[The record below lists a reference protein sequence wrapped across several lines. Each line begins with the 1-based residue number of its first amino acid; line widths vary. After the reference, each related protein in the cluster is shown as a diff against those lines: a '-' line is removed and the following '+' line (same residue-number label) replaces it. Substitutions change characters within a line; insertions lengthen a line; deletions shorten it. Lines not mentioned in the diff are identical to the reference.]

1 MARPFRRSRTSTAR
15 LNIRGWHMPE
25 VRCVVAVVSNPIGP
39 DDPGRATYGYYI
51 LEDGL
56 LTMTDGNGT
65 PVRNTFG
72 EKETHRL
79 QDGEDPDYIA
89 KRRAVKIHRQ

>member
-1 MARPFRRSRTSTAR
+1 
-15 LNIRGWHMPE
+15 MPE
-25 VRCVVAVVSNPIGP
+25 VRCVVAVVSNPITE

-56 LTMTDGNGT
+56 LTMTDGNGA

-72 EKETHRL
+72 EKEG
-79 QDGEDPDYIA
+79 GEVVA
-89 KRRAVKIHRQ
+89 

>member
-1 MARPFRRSRTSTAR
+1 
-15 LNIRGWHMPE
+15 MPE

-51 LEDGL
+51 LENGL
-56 LTMTDGNGT
+56 LTMTDGNGD
-65 PVRNTFG
+65 PVRNTSG
-72 EKETHRL
+72 DKETHRL

-89 KRRAVKIHRQ
+89 KRRAVKIHRQLRKNDNGFGRPLRYPPLGIA